1 MAIIVDKVQK
11 KKDIA
16 LSCKKLFVEN
26 GINSLTISQI
36 AKIAGVGKG
45 TIYEYF
51 KNKEEIVFEIVN
63 ILMQEHSEKLLIE
76 IDNIKGTKDK
86 IRKFSEFF
94 YNIDDYELRE
104 IYKEFISIT
113 LINPND
119 EMIEF
124 QTQSNERYYEW
135 FKNIIQEGIDR
146 NELIP
151 ESIELAK
158 GMFVMAKG
166 MFIISRTTTTV
177 DDLKQELDIFIDS
190 IFKLLEVKK

>member
-16 LSCKKLFVEN
+16 LSCRELFIED

-51 KNKEEIVFEIVN
+51 KNKEEIVFELVSL
-63 ILMQEHSEKLLIE
+63 LMTEHSEKLLAE
-76 IDNIKGTKDK
+76 IDNIKCTKNK
-86 IRKFSEFF
+86 IKKFSEFF

-104 IYKEFISIT
+104 IYKQFISIT
-113 LINPND
+113 LLNPND

-124 QTQSNERYYEW
+124 QTRSNERYYEL
-135 FKNIIQEGIDR
+135 FINIIQEGIDR

-151 ESIELAK
+151 ESIELSK
-158 GMFVMAKG
+158 GMFMIAKG
-166 MFIISRTTTTV
+166 MFIISRTTRTI
-177 DDLKQELDIFIDS
+177 DDLKQELDMFIDN
-190 IFKLLEVKK
+190 IFKLLEIKK

>member
-16 LSCKKLFVEN
+16 LSCRELFIED

-51 KNKEEIVFEIVN
+51 KNKEEIVFELVSL
-63 ILMQEHSEKLLIE
+63 LMTEHSEKLLAE
-76 IDNIKGTKDK
+76 IDNIKCTKDK
-86 IRKFSEFF
+86 IKKFSEFF

-104 IYKEFISIT
+104 IYKQFISIT
-113 LINPND
+113 LLNPND

-124 QTQSNERYYEW
+124 QTRSNERYYEL
-135 FKNIIQEGIDR
+135 FINIIQEGIDR

-151 ESIELAK
+151 ESIELSK
-158 GMFVMAKG
+158 GMFMMAKG
-166 MFIISRTTTTV
+166 MFIISRTTTTI
-177 DDLKQELDIFIDS
+177 DDLKQELDMFIDS